1 MKQKRK
7 VCDDTI
13 LTVLVYVTDSPVMLC
28 NRSADADSNA
38 TLRVAI
44 LICIF
49 RVAFAKNGLL
59 SSNPEL

>member
-13 LTVLVYVTDSPVMLC
+13 LTVLVYVTDSPVMFSFLC

-49 RVAFAKNGLL
+49 
-59 SSNPEL
+59 